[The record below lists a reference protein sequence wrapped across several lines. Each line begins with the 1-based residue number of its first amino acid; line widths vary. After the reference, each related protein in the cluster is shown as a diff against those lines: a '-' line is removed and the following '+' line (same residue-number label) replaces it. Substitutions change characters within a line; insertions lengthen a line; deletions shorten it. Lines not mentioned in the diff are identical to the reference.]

1 LDLPKGGV
9 QKINILRQGV
19 VEMKFNFEVPE
30 PLQLSAP
37 VSYYEDLLSD
47 YRYLDISFLK
57 MDTTGQVL
65 GECVIGGINY
75 TIKSYET
82 AGLIT
87 SIEIL
92 DARETDSFL
101 DIPLSLSSRKFVKAL
116 KDVGIEFEHNRDG
129 ITIPHDNGTI
139 ALSYQFGK
147 VVAICWE

>member
-1 LDLPKGGV
+1 
-9 QKINILRQGV
+9 
-19 VEMKFNFEVPE
+19 
-30 PLQLSAP
+30 
-37 VSYYEDLLSD
+37 
-47 YRYLDISFLK
+47 

-65 GECVIGGINY
+65 GKCEIGGIDY
-75 TIKSYET
+75 DVDGYES

-92 DARETDSFL
+92 NARETDSFL

-116 KDVGIEFEHNRDG
+116 KDVGIEFEHDRDG

-147 VVAICWE
+147 VVAIYWG

>member
-1 LDLPKGGV
+1 
-9 QKINILRQGV
+9 
-19 VEMKFNFEVPE
+19 MKFTFDVPE

-47 YRYLDISFLK
+47 YRYRDISFLK
-57 MDTTGQVL
+57 MSTTGQVL

-92 DARETDSFL
+92 DARESDSFL

-129 ITIPHDNGTI
+129 ITIPHDNGAI

>member
-1 LDLPKGGV
+1 
-9 QKINILRQGV
+9 
-19 VEMKFNFEVPE
+19 MKFNFEVPE

-47 YRYLDISFLK
+47 YRYRDISFLK
-57 MDTTGQVL
+57 MDTTGQIL
-65 GECVIGGINY
+65 GKCVIGGINY

-129 ITIPHDNGTI
+129 ITIPHENGTI

>member
-1 LDLPKGGV
+1 
-9 QKINILRQGV
+9 
-19 VEMKFNFEVPE
+19 MKFNFEVPE

-37 VSYYEDLLSD
+37 VSYYENLLSD
-47 YRYLDISFLK
+47 YRTRDISFLK
-57 MDTTGQVL
+57 MDTTGQFF
-65 GECVIGGINY
+65 GKCEIGGIDYDIDGFEN
-75 TIKSYET
+75 

-92 DARETDSFL
+92 NARETDSFL

-116 KDVGIEFEHNRDG
+116 KDVGIEFEHDRDV

-147 VVAICWE
+147 VVAIYWGS

>member
-1 LDLPKGGV
+1 
-9 QKINILRQGV
+9 
-19 VEMKFNFEVPE
+19 MKFTFDVPE
-30 PLQLSAP
+30 PLQLSVP

-47 YRYLDISFLK
+47 YRYRDISFLK

-65 GECVIGGINY
+65 GKCKIGGINY
-75 TIKSYET
+75 AIKSYET

-116 KDVGIEFEHNRDG
+116 KDVGIEFEHDRDG
-129 ITIPHDNGTI
+129 ITIPHDNGTV

-147 VVAICWE
+147 VVAIYWG

>member
-1 LDLPKGGV
+1 
-9 QKINILRQGV
+9 
-19 VEMKFNFEVPE
+19 MKFNFEVPE

-47 YRYLDISFLK
+47 YRYRDISFLK

-65 GECVIGGINY
+65 GKCVIWGINY

-129 ITIPHDNGTI
+129 ITIPHENGTI

>member
-1 LDLPKGGV
+1 
-9 QKINILRQGV
+9 
-19 VEMKFNFEVPE
+19 MKFTFDVPE

-37 VSYYEDLLSD
+37 VSYYENILSD
-47 YRYLDISFLK
+47 YRYRDISFLK
-57 MDTTGQVL
+57 MSTTGQVL

-92 DARETDSFL
+92 NARETDSFL

-116 KDVGIEFEHNRDG
+116 KDVGIEFEHDRDG

-147 VVAICWE
+147 VVAIYWGS

>member
-1 LDLPKGGV
+1 
-9 QKINILRQGV
+9 
-19 VEMKFNFEVPE
+19 MKFTFEVPE
-30 PLQLSAP
+30 PLQLSVP
-37 VSYYEDLLSD
+37 VSYYENLLSD

-65 GECVIGGINY
+65 GKCEIGGINY
-75 TIKSYET
+75 AIKSYGT

-92 DARETDSFL
+92 NARETDSFL

-116 KDVGIEFEHNRDG
+116 KDVGIEFEHDRDG

-147 VVAICWE
+147 VVAIYWG

>member
-1 LDLPKGGV
+1 
-9 QKINILRQGV
+9 
-19 VEMKFNFEVPE
+19 MKFNFEVPE

-37 VSYYEDLLSD
+37 VSYYENILSD
-47 YRYLDISFLK
+47 YRYRDISFLK
-57 MDTTGQVL
+57 MSTTGQVL

-92 DARETDSFL
+92 NARETDSFL

-116 KDVGIEFEHNRDG
+116 KDMGIEFEHNRDG
-129 ITIPHDNGTI
+129 ITIPHDNGAI
-139 ALSYQFGK
+139 ALSYQYGK

>member
-1 LDLPKGGV
+1 
-9 QKINILRQGV
+9 
-19 VEMKFNFEVPE
+19 MKFNFEVPE

-47 YRYLDISFLK
+47 YRYRDISFLK
-57 MDTTGQVL
+57 MSTTGQVL

-129 ITIPHDNGTI
+129 ITIPHDNGAI

>member
-1 LDLPKGGV
+1 
-9 QKINILRQGV
+9 
-19 VEMKFNFEVPE
+19 MKFNFEVPE

-37 VSYYEDLLSD
+37 VSYYENILSD
-47 YRYLDISFLK
+47 YRYRDISFLK
-57 MDTTGQVL
+57 MSTTGQVL

-92 DARETDSFL
+92 NARETDSFL

-116 KDVGIEFEHNRDG
+116 KDVGIEFEHDRDG
-129 ITIPHDNGTI
+129 ITIPHDNGAI

>member
-1 LDLPKGGV
+1 
-9 QKINILRQGV
+9 
-19 VEMKFNFEVPE
+19 MKFNFEVPE

-47 YRYLDISFLK
+47 YRYRDISFLK
-57 MDTTGQVL
+57 MSTTGQVL

-92 DARETDSFL
+92 DARESDSFL

-129 ITIPHDNGTI
+129 ITIPHDNGAI

>member
-1 LDLPKGGV
+1 
-9 QKINILRQGV
+9 
-19 VEMKFNFEVPE
+19 MKFTFEVPE

-37 VSYYEDLLSD
+37 VSYYENLLSD
-47 YRYLDISFLK
+47 YRYRDISFLK

-65 GECVIGGINY
+65 GKCEIGGINY
-75 TIKSYET
+75 AIKSYET

-92 DARETDSFL
+92 DARESDSFL

>member
-1 LDLPKGGV
+1 
-9 QKINILRQGV
+9 
-19 VEMKFNFEVPE
+19 MKFTFDVPE

-37 VSYYEDLLSD
+37 VSYYENILSD
-47 YRYLDISFLK
+47 YRYRDISFLK

-65 GECVIGGINY
+65 GKCEIGGINY
-75 TIKSYET
+75 AIKSYET

-92 DARETDSFL
+92 NARETDSFL

-116 KDVGIEFEHNRDG
+116 KDVGIEFEHDRDG

-139 ALSYQFGK
+139 ALSYEFGK
-147 VVAICWE
+147 VVAIYWGS

>member
-1 LDLPKGGV
+1 
-9 QKINILRQGV
+9 
-19 VEMKFNFEVPE
+19 MKFNFEVPE

-37 VSYYEDLLSD
+37 VSYYENILSD
-47 YRYLDISFLK
+47 YRYRDISFLK
-57 MDTTGQVL
+57 MSTTGQVL

-92 DARETDSFL
+92 NARETDSFL

-147 VVAICWE
+147 VVAIYWG

>member
-1 LDLPKGGV
+1 
-9 QKINILRQGV
+9 
-19 VEMKFNFEVPE
+19 MKFNFEVPE

-37 VSYYEDLLSD
+37 VSYYENILSD
-47 YRYLDISFLK
+47 YRYRDISFLK
-57 MDTTGQVL
+57 MSTTGQVL

-92 DARETDSFL
+92 NARETDSFL
-101 DIPLSLSSRKFVKAL
+101 DIPLSLSSRKFVTAL
-116 KDVGIEFEHNRDG
+116 KDMGIEFEHNRDG
-129 ITIPHDNGTI
+129 ITIPHDNGAI

>member
-1 LDLPKGGV
+1 
-9 QKINILRQGV
+9 
-19 VEMKFNFEVPE
+19 MKFNFEVPE

-37 VSYYEDLLSD
+37 VSYYENLLSD
-47 YRYLDISFLK
+47 YRTRDISFLK
-57 MDTTGQVL
+57 MDTTGQFF
-65 GECVIGGINY
+65 GKCEIGGIDY
-75 TIKSYET
+75 DVDGYESD
-82 AGLIT
+82 GLIT
-87 SIEIL
+87 SVEIL

-116 KDVGIEFEHNRDG
+116 KDVGIEFEHDRDG

>member
-1 LDLPKGGV
+1 M
-9 QKINILRQGV
+9 RQGV

-30 PLQLSAP
+30 PLQLSVP
-37 VSYYEDLLSD
+37 VSYYENLLSD
-47 YRYLDISFLK
+47 YRTRDISFLK
-57 MDTTGQVL
+57 MDTTGQFF
-65 GECVIGGINY
+65 GKCEIGGIDY
-75 TIKSYET
+75 DVDGYESD
-82 AGLIT
+82 GLIT

-92 DARETDSFL
+92 DARESDSFL